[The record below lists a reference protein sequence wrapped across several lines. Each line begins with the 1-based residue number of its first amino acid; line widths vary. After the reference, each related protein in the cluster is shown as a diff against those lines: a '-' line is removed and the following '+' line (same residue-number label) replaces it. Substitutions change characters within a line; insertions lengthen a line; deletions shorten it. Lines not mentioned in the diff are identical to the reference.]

1 MAQQFFYDEQI
12 RRFLLQFTRIVSNFQ
27 IEYGREANS
36 DQAALLRVPVRYGDA
51 SRNAQTIIQENSAS
65 SMPSTPLMTFYVSS
79 LDYDR
84 PRMQEPYHV
93 SKVNVRQRTYD
104 QDTETYETTQG
115 NAFTIERLMPVP
127 YKLGITLDIWTSN
140 TNQKMQLLEQML
152 TLFNPSL
159 EVQSTDNYIDWTSLS
174 IVELDSVQWTSRT
187 IPMGTENPIDIAT
200 LKFSLPIWISSPA
213 KVKKLGVIER
223 VIASMYDAQGDL
235 QDAVTNND
243 LLLGTRVKVT
253 PYNYK
258 VVLIGNKLQCLQERA
273 IVDQSNSSLVPPD
286 LVSTSNLQWP
296 AVVSVYG
303 VLRPGISQIRLEQ
316 PDGTEVIGTIAL
328 DPNDERFMLF
338 DADPDTV
345 PQNTLAAIDAVINP
359 QASAP
364 LDGLDSALEGQRYLL
379 TESTGSADNQYNA
392 TAWVGANG
400 RPLIAEANDIIEYS
414 GNYWQVVFNANTMPA
429 GQYVTNLTTGVQ
441 YNWTG
446 EMWIKSYL
454 YLLRNDNKNPGAWGL
469 PGGKIETGET
479 LLGGMERECIEE
491 LGSFPTYER
500 LVPLEKFTS
509 ADSAFEY
516 HTWVCVVAN
525 EFTPVLNHEHLG
537 WAWIDA
543 GTWPRPMH
551 PGLWNTVNIEAVQSK
566 ILLLEQ
572 DFATR

>member
-84 PRMQEPYHV
+84 PRMQEPYFV

-429 GQYVTNLTTGVQ
+429 GQYVTNLTTGLQ
-441 YNWTG
+441 YYWTG
-446 EMWIKSYL
+446 EMWIKSYQGI
-454 YLLRNDNKNPGAWGL
+454 Y
-469 PGGKIETGET
+469 PGGEWSI
-479 LLGGMERECIEE
+479 
-491 LGSFPTYER
+491 
-500 LVPLEKFTS
+500 
-509 ADSAFEY
+509 
-516 HTWVCVVAN
+516 
-525 EFTPVLNHEHLG
+525 VL
-537 WAWIDA
+537 
-543 GTWPRPMH
+543 
-551 PGLWNTVNIEAVQSK
+551 
-566 ILLLEQ
+566 
-572 DFATR
+572 

>member
-27 IEYGREANS
+27 IEYGREPNS

-243 LLLGTRVKVT
+243 LLLGTRIKVT

-258 VVLIGNKLQCLQERA
+258 TVLIGNKLQCLQERA

-328 DPNDERFMLF
+328 DPNDGRFMLF

-400 RPLIAEANDIIEYS
+400 RPLIAEANDIIGYF
-414 GNYWQVVFNANTMPA
+414 GNYWQVMFNANTMPA
-429 GQYVTNLTTGVQ
+429 GQYVTNLTTGLQ
-441 YNWTG
+441 YYWTS
-446 EMWIKSYL
+446 EMWIKSYQGI
-454 YLLRNDNKNPGAWGL
+454 Y
-469 PGGKIETGET
+469 PGGEWSI
-479 LLGGMERECIEE
+479 
-491 LGSFPTYER
+491 
-500 LVPLEKFTS
+500 
-509 ADSAFEY
+509 
-516 HTWVCVVAN
+516 
-525 EFTPVLNHEHLG
+525 VL
-537 WAWIDA
+537 
-543 GTWPRPMH
+543 
-551 PGLWNTVNIEAVQSK
+551 
-566 ILLLEQ
+566 
-572 DFATR
+572 

>member
-1 MAQQFFYDEQI
+1 MAQSFFYDEQI

-213 KVKKLGVIER
+213 KVKKLGVVER

-258 VVLIGNKLQCLQERA
+258 TVLIGNKLQCLQDRA
-273 IVDQSNSSLVPPD
+273 IVDQPNSSLVPPD

-316 PDGTEVIGTIAL
+316 PDGSEVIGTIAL

-345 PQNTLAAIDAVINP
+345 PQNTLAAVDAVVDP

-400 RPLIAEANDIIEYS
+400 RPLIAEANDIIGYS

-429 GQYVTNLTTGVQ
+429 GQYVTNLTTGLQ
-441 YNWTG
+441 YYWTS
-446 EMWIKSYL
+446 EMWIKSYQGI
-454 YLLRNDNKNPGAWGL
+454 Y
-469 PGGKIETGET
+469 PGGEWSI
-479 LLGGMERECIEE
+479 
-491 LGSFPTYER
+491 
-500 LVPLEKFTS
+500 
-509 ADSAFEY
+509 
-516 HTWVCVVAN
+516 
-525 EFTPVLNHEHLG
+525 VL
-537 WAWIDA
+537 
-543 GTWPRPMH
+543 
-551 PGLWNTVNIEAVQSK
+551 
-566 ILLLEQ
+566 
-572 DFATR
+572 